1 MKKKNRKK
9 HNNAGMSLVEIVVVV
24 LIIGILSA
32 GAVIGFS
39 FINSRDAS
47 SAAENI
53 MSTLERTKLDT
64 LASKNSE
71 TVLLKLCK
79 EDNHYYGI
87 VMKDSTELDKIELAK
102 NGVTITVKDTSGGQ
116 TVISDS
122 TSYELKYNK
131 SNGSFESAANE
142 IVVSGA
148 NTVTVRLVTLT
159 GRSYME

>member
-64 LASKNSE
+64 LASNTE

-79 EDNHYYGI
+79 ENNHYYGI

-102 NGVTITVKDTSGGQ
+102 NGVTITVKDSSGGQ

-131 SNGSFESAANE
+131 SNGSFASAANE

>member
-1 MKKKNRKK
+1 MKKKNRKL

-64 LASKNSE
+64 LASNTE

-79 EDNHYYGI
+79 ENNHYYGI

-131 SNGSFESAANE
+131 SNGSFASAANE

>member
-64 LASKNSE
+64 LASNTE

-79 EDNHYYGI
+79 ENNHYYGI

-102 NGVTITVKDTSGGQ
+102 NGVTITVKDSSGGQ

-131 SNGSFESAANE
+131 SNGSFSSAANE